1 MLVIQITAL
10 KAKKFKFGLLRR
22 KRMKTVEDMIKDKIE
37 EVLALMAAN
46 GDECSYGGTTYQLD
60 DGQEVKISREWY
72 SSSYNC

>member
-1 MLVIQITAL
+1 
-10 KAKKFKFGLLRR
+10 
-22 KRMKTVEDMIKDKIE
+22 MKTVEDMIKDKIE